1 MIFNRGVVPMKNSIK
16 GKWVRI
22 LNPFFY
28 IGCLIAIIALD
39 CLSFPLMLLSGHI
52 IVIPIMLIISILIAF
67 KLIDDLHANCRFKAY
82 KVLDRRD
89 LYDFLSLTHVK
100 MYFKFG
106 THDDVLI
113 KVNGSGRFDFVSKL
127 DDSLS
132 EAMGMDLVSKFQ
144 SDDNSYIYD
153 FSLYGT
159 KQLHMKKSK
168 PMGAYVGDTGHKV
181 IMLSNDLDW
190 DFSKYPHCLIA
201 GKTGSGKS
209 VALFDLII
217 PQLLASGCEIHVS
230 DIKQEHMFDYV
241 DFNYPGTIDFCST
254 SMETLKML
262 RNGLDEVKKRQKAIY
277 DYQKENEGKK
287 PNLDSFFTNY
297 FLIIDELQTVS
308 ENSKERK
315 ELVERV
321 TRLVQLARS
330 VHVYV
335 IVSVQVASV
344 SNGSSALSGEARS
357 QFGLRLLCGDN
368 SRIVE
373 REMFDSLDRE
383 LKHTGQI
390 GEAYARIDGMPGN
403 APRRILLPYFENE

>member
-1 MIFNRGVVPMKNSIK
+1 MKNSIK
-16 GKWVRI
+16 GKWVRV

-28 IGCLIAIIALD
+28 VGCLIAIIALD
-39 CLSFPLMLLSGHI
+39 CLLFPLMLLSGHI
-52 IVIPIMLIISILIAF
+52 VVIPIMLIISILIAF
-67 KLIDDLHANCRFKAY
+67 KLIDDLHANWRFKAY

-113 KVNGSGRFDFVSKL
+113 KVNGAGRFDFVSRL

-132 EAMGMDLVSKFQ
+132 EATGMDLISKYQ
-144 SDDNSYIYD
+144 DDNNSYIYD

-159 KQLHMKKSK
+159 QQIHIKKSK
-168 PMGAYVGDTGHKV
+168 PMGVYVGDDGHRV

-190 DFSKYPHCLIA
+190 DYSKYPHCLIA

-209 VALFDLII
+209 VALFRLMI
-217 PQLLASGCEIHVS
+217 PQLLAAGCEVHVS
-230 DIKQEHMFDYV
+230 DIKQEHTFDYM
-241 DFNYPGTIDFCST
+241 NCGYPGTIEFCSD
-254 SMETLKML
+254 SNETLKML
-262 RNGLDEVKKRQKAIY
+262 REGLDEVKKRQKMIF
-277 DYQKENEGKK
+277 DYQKEHGGKK
-287 PNLDSFFTNY
+287 PKLESFFNDY
-297 FLIIDELQTVS
+297 FLIVDELQTVS
-308 ENSKERK
+308 ETSKERK

-373 REMFDSLDRE
+373 REMFDSLDHD

-403 APRRILLPYFENE
+403 NPRRILLPYFEDE